1 MGQVGGELLGRSE
14 RHLSRAGSTPSALL
28 AQLVKGD
35 GAAEQEVGFCIDWFD
50 LLEVQGTLKSLLQ
63 NRNSKA
69 SSYFIHLWR
78 LRC

>member
-35 GAAEQEVGFCIDWFD
+35 GAAEQEVG
-50 LLEVQGTLKSLLQ
+50 G
-63 NRNSKA
+63 
-69 SSYFIHLWR
+69 SSGPWVRGVAAGGGRDPRSAECHS
-78 LRC
+78 